1 MRNKIDQKLDYLK
14 DIKGFIWIKNFFHIS
29 RLRSMRLLIKDP
41 ELNLEKNKIDLII
54 FTSPL
59 SLKFKNSGNA
69 EIVQFIHDAI
79 PLMCI

>member
-1 MRNKIDQKLDYLK
+1 
-14 DIKGFIWIKNFFHIS
+14 
-29 RLRSMRLLIKDP
+29 MRLLIKDP

-54 FTSPL
+54 STSPL

-79 PLMCI
+79 PLKVSNHVEDHFIFTINC